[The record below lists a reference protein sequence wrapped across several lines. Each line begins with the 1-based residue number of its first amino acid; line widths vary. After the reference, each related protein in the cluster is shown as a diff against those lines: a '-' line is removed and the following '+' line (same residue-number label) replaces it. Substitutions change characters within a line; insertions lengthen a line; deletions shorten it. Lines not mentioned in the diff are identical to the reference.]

1 MDDFFETLDH
11 NNIRIIN
18 DKREDESVIG
28 EERTDDNLDG
38 YYEHMGWHTEI
49 NEETFIL
56 TSFRD
61 PVKQLCSLWTNS
73 NEKAIYT
80 SGLKKEL
87 FLRDIQTSPS
97 YLNNQSVSLS
107 NSGKLK
113 NFGMGLKTL
122 DLDLLIKKIDRV
134 NRIILIQDRDID
146 YSKKLDFLLEDLGI
160 DLEAKINPWR
170 NNTTAYKNKNPMSK
184 SLFNSLSDEEKQY
197 IAELQNLDTALYN
210 RIIEKNSK

>member
-1 MDDFFETLDH
+1 MDDFLQTLDH

-18 DKREDESVIG
+18 DKREYESFIG
-28 EERTDDNLDG
+28 KERTGDNLDG
-38 YYEHMGWHTEI
+38 YYEHRGWHTEI

-73 NEKAIYT
+73 NEKAIYA

-87 FLRDIQTSPS
+87 FLRDIYTSPS

-122 DLDLLIKKIDRV
+122 DLDLLIKKIDRI

-160 DLEAKINPWR
+160 DLEAKITPWQ
-170 NNTTAYKNKNPMSK
+170 NNTTAYKNKNPMSR

>member
-18 DKREDESVIG
+18 DKREYESVIG
-28 EERTDDNLDG
+28 KERVGDNLDG

-61 PVKQLCSLWTNS
+61 PVKQLCSLWANS
-73 NEKAIYT
+73 NEKYIYVH
-80 SGLKKEL
+80 GLKKEL
-87 FLRDIQTSPS
+87 FLQNIQDSPS

-160 DLEAKINPWR
+160 DLEAKINPWQ
-170 NNTTAYKNKNPMSK
+170 NNTAAYKNKNPMSK

>member
-1 MDDFFETLDH
+1 MDDFLETLDH

-61 PVKQLCSLWTNS
+61 PVKQLCSLWANS
-73 NEKAIYT
+73 NEKYIYVH
-80 SGLKKEL
+80 GLKKEL
-87 FLRDIQTSPS
+87 FLQNIQDSPS

-184 SLFNSLSDEEKQY
+184 SLFNLLSDEEKQY
-197 IAELQNLDTALYN
+197 IKELQNLDTALYN
-210 RIIEKNSK
+210 RIIENNSK